1 MKDQDRTNFR
11 ITPGGIF
18 QCKNDPGWTVIYA
31 NDGLFQFLE
40 YTREEFRELFD
51 NQLACV
57 IYPED
62 LEPLC
67 RTASEQLKRGNVVEN
82 ENRLVCKSGEV
93 KWIWISCEFVT
104 REGEEPYFYC
114 MFHDITRQKQ
124 AQSRMEISERRYD
137 LILSMTQDVIYEWN
151 YETRE
156 IFYAPTFEKKFGYV
170 PPADNF
176 PYKVLEM
183 GIIYPDDEEL
193 FRSHFRKIEDGFPE
207 AVGEY
212 RIRKAD
218 ESFIWCRITAS
229 AIRDE
234 NEKLQKVIGM
244 ISDIDEQKRK
254 VFFAQ
259 EQAMRDTLTGLYN
272 RGATES
278 LINDYLNDY
287 DGLAAFLV
295 IDVDN
300 FKGVND
306 TLGHVY
312 GDAVLGDM
320 GYHLKKMSRS
330 GDIIGRVGGD
340 EFVVFLTKIPDEET
354 ALHVARRI
362 GRIFHRSIG
371 EAHIQYEI
379 TGSIGIAFY
388 PKDGQDYLSLFSR
401 ADTAMYYAKH
411 SGKNQLSVYNEQKA
425 LELPIHRKEEPDEER
440 PGIQKNFRDNIIEY
454 VFRIFYENED
464 VDKGLPV
471 LLDLIGKIF
480 DESRLYILETTDGP
494 GMARN
499 TFEWCNTG
507 IPSMKDEQDVFEYVQ
522 RPMEFDQNQI
532 YSCEDVEIL
541 PEGEFKDWLVRRGV
555 VSTLICRLIE
565 NHRVVAV
572 IGFEDCRKKRRA
584 SLEEKDALSLI
595 SQTISLFLMRARR
608 QEEIRRQQTFS
619 ERLLKRVTTC
629 IYSIDPETYKLD
641 FVNSNMRCAM
651 KGLKVGELCYRS
663 IRGMERPCQD
673 CPMAE
678 LRQDQQFVTKEL
690 YHPNVK
696 KWTETTASYI
706 QWADG
711 RKVCLV
717 NSYDITRYKEKKE
730 SERNSDMRYMA
741 VPQQIKLSVWEY
753 DLQKDVLVLAKST
766 RGKNDSQRCLER
778 IPESLI
784 DMGLVHPE
792 SVETVRKLYAE
803 LKDGKR
809 AVQQEIRARADGD
822 SQWQWVR
829 IRYLTIFDEV
839 GRPVRAIG
847 VGENITQIKEAEI
860 KYQEELRAMHILSD
874 GVVWVSQVNL
884 TENRVEDLK
893 SEQYPDYICQ
903 GDMTYEEMLQMVSE
917 EIVNPDDRKRFLG
930 SMSRGAL
937 RTSYASGHTTVSMD
951 YRFKNS
957 KGRMYWVN
965 YHVKLVPD
973 AITRDLYAY
982 GMVRDIDAQ
991 KNMELS
997 LNKKAQKDP
1006 DTGVYNKETAMS
1018 MMKEAIRKG
1027 AEDQERQQLLVFRL
1041 DTYEELAGRG
1051 GYLMADDVMKE
1062 LSGQLKLV
1070 FGAPQ
1075 VMGRFGMDELD
1086 ILLAGD
1092 KPEREI
1098 MDMVRE
1104 VRKTIKTPYLF
1115 AKIPIDAVVTT
1126 GIAYTYGAYT
1136 DLQNLY
1142 LRARI
1147 ALEAAEKEDSRC
1159 LIYSEKLSEKNWK
1172 LKPAKD
1178 WEDSRV
1184 TFYENKDMQEVLL
1197 RCAFSLMTSKDFERA
1212 IDSVLR
1218 QLAGYYG
1225 ADCAFLVEFES
1236 GAEEWKQFYMFPSDR
1251 KRTRKK
1257 QLPPDRAGTWH
1268 KWFISNNKLACENI
1282 EELKENFPDEYRRL
1296 KENGVHSIQA
1306 VVLQADNEITG
1317 CLGIEN
1323 PGKNRMDF
1331 DLLDS
1336 VKHFV
1341 INEMVKR
1348 NMQQDQEYLGYHDV
1362 LTNLLNRNSYIQYS
1376 TSLKEDTLIS
1386 LGVLSADI
1394 NGLKKVN
1401 IAYGHDAGDRLVKQT
1416 ADILKNQFYDSQ
1428 VFRFAGDEFM
1438 VVSENLTREVFRER
1452 IELVR
1457 MKVAESYA
1465 MGVSIGYAW
1474 ADTEIRLDRLVAH
1487 ADERMVIAKQ
1497 NFYKREERE
1506 SGRYNPHRME
1516 GLKKVI
1522 QQGLFKMYLQPKAEI
1537 SSGRVSGAEAL
1548 VRFEDERLGIIGPD
1562 KFIPQLERE
1571 GMIYA
1576 VDLYMFGRVCETLK
1590 SWMDQGRPLLMI
1602 SVNFSRSTLLEE
1614 NLTEQV
1620 EEIWEKY
1627 QVPKEYIEIE
1637 ITESFGEMERETLVQ
1652 IGQRIIE
1659 HGFRLSLDD
1668 FGAQYSNIAIL
1679 SVLPLHELKLDKS
1692 LIHGL
1697 FSSDNTRIVVKHFL
1711 NLCKELGI
1719 QSVAEGVESA
1729 EQLDILRELGC
1740 GYIQGYYLNKPVP
1753 LAEFEQMYMVNLLEN
1768 YGHIG
1773 YTEK

>member
-1 MKDQDRTNFR
+1 MRDQDRTNFKM
-11 ITPGGIF
+11 TPGGIF
-18 QCKNDPGWTVIYA
+18 QCKYDPGWTVIYA

-51 NQLACV
+51 NQMAGV

-62 LEPLC
+62 LEPMY
-67 RTASEQLKRGNVVEN
+67 RTVSEQLKKGNVVEN

-93 KWIWISCEFVT
+93 KWIWISCEFVA

-124 AQSRMEISERRYD
+124 AQSRIKISEQRYD
-137 LILSMTQDVIYEWN
+137 IILSMTQDVIYEWN
-151 YETRE
+151 YATRE
-156 IFYAPTFEKKFGYV
+156 IYYAPTFEKKFGYV
-170 PPADNF
+170 PPAKNF
-176 PYKVLEM
+176 PCTVLEK

-193 FRSHFRKIEDGFPE
+193 FRSHFQKIVDGEAE

-212 RIRKAD
+212 RILKAD

-229 AIRDE
+229 AIRDD
-234 NEKLQKVIGM
+234 NAKLQKVIGM

-272 RGATES
+272 RGATER
-278 LINDYLNDY
+278 LINEYLNGY
-287 DGLAAFLV
+287 GGMAAFLV

-340 EFVVFLTKIPDEET
+340 EFVVFLTELPNAET
-354 ALHVARRI
+354 ALHVAQRI
-362 GRIFHRSIG
+362 GRIFHRSIE

-411 SGKNQLSVYNEQKA
+411 SGKNQLAVYDEIEA
-425 LELPIHRKEEPDEER
+425 SELPLNRKEEPDEEKA
-440 PGIQKNFRDNIIEY
+440 GIQKNFRDNIIEY

-464 VDKGLPV
+464 VDKALPV

-480 DESRLYILETTDGP
+480 DESRLYILEIVGGP
-494 GMARN
+494 GLARN

-507 IPSMKDEQDVFEYVQ
+507 IPSMKEEQDVFEYLQ
-522 RPMEFDQNQI
+522 NPMEFDQNQI
-532 YSCEDVEIL
+532 YSCEDVEAL
-541 PEGEFKDWLVRRGV
+541 PEGEFKDWLVKRGA
-555 VSTLICRLIE
+555 VSTLICKLIE
-565 NHRVVAV
+565 DHRVVAV

-608 QEEIRRQQTFS
+608 QEEIRRQQAFS

-629 IYSIDPETYKLD
+629 IYSIDPESYKLI
-641 FVNSNMRCAM
+641 FVNSNIRCYL
-651 KGLKVGELCYRS
+651 KGLKVGDLCYRS
-663 IRGMERPCQD
+663 IRGMERPCPD

-678 LRQDQQFVTKEL
+678 LSQEHNCVTKEL
-690 YHPNVK
+690 YHPNMK
-696 KWTETTASYI
+696 KWTETTAAFMR
-706 QWADG
+706 WADG
-711 RKVCLV
+711 RTVCLV

-730 SERNSDMRYMA
+730 TNPGSEIQYMTA
-741 VPQQIKLSVWEY
+741 ASHTRLKVWEY
-753 DLQKDVLVLAKST
+753 DLQKEVLILAEST
-766 RGKNDSQRCLER
+766 RGQGDSQRCLEQ

-784 DMGLVHPE
+784 DMGMIHPE

-803 LKDGKR
+803 LKEGKR
-809 AVQQEIRARADGD
+809 AVQQEIRIRTADCPK
-822 SQWQWVR
+822 WQWER

-847 VGENITQIKEAEI
+847 VGENITQQKEAEI
-860 KYQEELRAMHILSD
+860 NYQKELQAMHTLSD
-874 GVVWVSQVNL
+874 GVVWVSRVNL
-884 TENRVEDLK
+884 TENRVEYLK
-893 SEQYPDYICQ
+893 SEQYPDYEYQ
-903 GDMTYEEMLQMVSE
+903 GVMPYEEMLQLVSG
-917 EIVNPDDRKRFLG
+917 EIVNQDDRKRFL
-930 SMSRGAL
+930 STMSRGAL
-937 RTSYASGHTTVSMD
+937 RTAYASNHTTVSMD

-965 YHVKLVPD
+965 YHIKLVPD
-973 AITRDLYAY
+973 AISRDLYAY
-982 GMVRDIDAQ
+982 GMVRNIDAQ

-997 LNKKAQKDP
+997 LSKKAQKDP
-1006 DTGVYNKETAMS
+1006 ATGVYNKDTAMI
-1018 MMKEAIRKG
+1018 MMKEAIRK
-1027 AEDQERQQLLVFRL
+1027 AMEAQKSQLLLVFRL
-1041 DTYEELAGRG
+1041 DTYGELVRRG

-1062 LSGQLKLV
+1062 LSSQLKLV
-1070 FGAPQ
+1070 FGSIQ
-1075 VMGRFGMDELD
+1075 VMGRFNMDELD
-1086 ILLAGD
+1086 ILLISEKAEQDILGLV
-1092 KPEREI
+1092 K
-1098 MDMVRE
+1098 E

-1115 AKIPIDAVVTT
+1115 AKIPIEAIITT
-1126 GIAYTYGAYT
+1126 GIAYTEGNYT
-1136 DLQNLY
+1136 DGALTDLENLY
-1142 LRARI
+1142 QRARI
-1147 ALEAAEKEDSRC
+1147 ALEAAEKENSRC
-1159 LIYSEKLSEKNWK
+1159 QIYSEKLS
-1172 LKPAKD
+1172 AKD
-1178 WEDSRV
+1178 WKIKTVKAWEDSRV
-1184 TFYENKDMQEVLL
+1184 TFYENRDMQEVLL
-1197 RCAFSLMTSKDFERA
+1197 RCAFSLMTSKEFERA
-1212 IDSVLR
+1212 IDNVLR
-1218 QLAGYYG
+1218 QIAGYYG
-1225 ADCAFLVEFES
+1225 ADRAFLAEFKS
-1236 GAEEWKQFYMFPSDR
+1236 GADECRQFYISDIGHNQMI
-1251 KRTRKK
+1251 KK
-1257 QLPPDRAGTWH
+1257 QTAPDEVSFWR
-1268 KWFISNNKLACENI
+1268 KWFMNNKKLACENI
-1282 EELKENFPDEYRRL
+1282 EEFRDNFPEDYKRL
-1296 KENGVHSIQA
+1296 KKNGICSIQA
-1306 VVLQADNEITG
+1306 VALEADNEITG

-1323 PGKNRMDF
+1323 PVKNRMDF

-1348 NMQQDQEYLGYHDV
+1348 DMQQEQKYLGYHDV
-1362 LTNLLNRNSYIQYS
+1362 LTNLLNRNSYIRYN
-1376 TSLKEDTLIS
+1376 TSLKEDALIS

-1401 IAYGHDAGDRLVKQT
+1401 IAYGHDAGDHLVKLT
-1416 ADILKNQFYDSQ
+1416 ADILNSQFYDSQ

-1438 VVSENLTREVFRER
+1438 VVAENLTKDVFRER

-1474 ADTEIRLDRLVAH
+1474 ADTEINLDRLVAH

-1497 NFYKREERE
+1497 NFYKKEEWE
-1506 SGRYNPHRME
+1506 SGRYNPHRLE
-1516 GLKKVI
+1516 GLKRVI
-1522 QQGLFKMYLQPKAEI
+1522 QQGLFKMYLQPKAELPT
-1537 SSGRVSGAEAL
+1537 GRICGAEAL
-1548 VRFEDERLGIIGPD
+1548 VRFEDQRFGVIGPD

-1571 GMIYA
+1571 GMVHA
-1576 VDLYMFGRVCETLK
+1576 VDLYMFGRVCETLRD
-1590 SWMDQGRPLLMI
+1590 WQDQGITLIMI

-1614 NLTEQV
+1614 NLMEQV
-1620 EEIWEKY
+1620 EEIWKKY

-1659 HGFRLSLDD
+1659 HGFRVSLDD

-1692 LIHGL
+1692 LTHDL
-1697 FSSDNTRIVVKHFL
+1697 FSSNNTRVVVKHFL

-1719 QSVAEGVESA
+1719 LSVAEGVESS
-1729 EQLDILRELGC
+1729 EQLDVLRELGC
-1740 GYIQGYYLNKPVP
+1740 NYIQGYYLNKPIP
-1753 LAEFEQMYMVNLLEN
+1753 LAEFEQMYMLISPSTSA
-1768 YGHIG
+1768 H
-1773 YTEK
+1773 